1 LGAEYLDFGFM
12 YEQTTMMG
20 MYRAATTASNV
31 VMFRLNLLH
40 REIEVTFQITFRD
53 QKAQGSKPE
62 GSDPKTARS
71 VRIQD
76 YVFVIPLAQATVIHQ
91 MVSGHQSALLLSL
104 ETPPNFYRKYDGMHS
119 HQPGAMFWN
128 RRNALFRQTDIMYDP
143 RKLKDAPLT
152 LKKTRPT
159 IDIGKRGGAAI
170 LWQIE

>member
-1 LGAEYLDFGFM
+1 M

-53 QKAQGSKPE
+53 PKGQGSKPG
-62 GSDPKTARS
+62 GSDPRTAKPM
-71 VRIQD
+71 RIQD
-76 YVFVIPLAQATVIHQ
+76 YVFVIPLAQATVIYQ
-91 MVSGHQSALLLSL
+91 IVSGQQSALLLSL
-104 ETPPNFYRKYDGMHS
+104 ETPPSFYRKYDGIHT
-119 HQPGAMFWN
+119 HQSGATFWN
-128 RRNALFRQTDIMYDP
+128 RRNALFRQTDIIYDP

-159 IDIGKRGGAAI
+159 IDIGKLGENFFDLSSSLI
-170 LWQIE
+170 SP